1 MPRAN
6 NDETE
11 FSKKLARGSAAIKK
25 AADGNTCG
33 GCAHAIVGDGG
44 IGFCA
49 VNENFEGSSL
59 RIFRDTAYACKRFQA
74 RR

>member
-6 NDETE
+6 DDETE

-25 AADGNTCG
+25 AAGDNTCG
-33 GCAHAIVGDGG
+33 LCTHAIVGEGG

-49 VNENFEGSSL
+49 TNENYEGNSL
-59 RIFRDTAYACKRFQA
+59 RIFRDTAVACKKFQT
-74 RR
+74 RG